1 MKVIETKKDAIIF
14 SVIFIIGCT
23 ISVLIQNSE
32 INEQIKQ
39 KKFDFEAKISSL
51 TLIIGD
57 TFKSKENYSK
67 ILASSISEI
76 ILKNSFDKN
85 QIESLVKDLSIHE
98 SFYLYD
104 GETNQAATLHALRES
119 SKFDLKP
126 HITNYFSAN
135 NSYPDQF
142 SILIK
147 PKVQSAN
154 VMCISTKIPES
165 VNMQLIACCSI
176 NSMLSN
182 VIERSSEDWQ
192 KTHVFTGDRLS
203 GFSSLYTFPVDFSQ
217 EVSLEEL
224 RAANKNIVFL
234 PYAIKYANKDLSIA
248 FDPGNNF
255 YQLDS
260 WSDFLPFIFSL
271 TLTLIL
277 LYYVRYQSIET
288 QLVNHKV
295 DIKTKELNEAKL
307 ELESEVEKSQELYDK
322 LQESN
327 SELSSLTNSIDGIL
341 WEGDPVTMRY
351 NYISEQVER
360 ILGYPPECF
369 TSGDFI
375 IGSLMEGTGQQDIMQ
390 RIIEGEDYNSSFQ
403 IEFQSKRIDNKNI
416 WLKGIISR
424 IFKNGRLHKLRGVY
438 LDISKQKEQE
448 LKNQE
453 IEAQLRQSQKL
464 ESIGQLA
471 AGIAHEVNTPAQFV
485 GDNLN
490 FIGTSCQ
497 ELIEFIKQHGNE
509 LSVVNENYLEDL
521 DFEFL
526 QEELPDAITQSKDGL
541 KRINKI
547 VSAMKNFSHP
557 DGEEKQKINLN
568 KAIESTSIISKSEWK
583 YTADL
588 KLNLEKDLPPV
599 SCFPG
604 ELNQVFLNMIVN
616 SSHAI
621 EEKYKG
627 EKMGLIEIITR
638 LEDESAV
645 IEIKDDGIGI
655 PQEIISKV
663 FDPFFTTKG
672 VGKGT
677 GQGLSISYSVIKD
690 KHKGTVNI
698 SSEVGEGTTFTI
710 SLPIDE
716 KPD

>member
-1 MKVIETKKDAIIF
+1 MKVIETRKDALVF
-14 SVIFIIGCT
+14 SIIFIIGCI

-39 KKFDFEAKISSL
+39 KKFDFESKISSL

-67 ILASSISEI
+67 ILVGSISEI
-76 ILKNSFDKN
+76 IKGGDFDKS
-85 QIESLVKDLSIHE
+85 QIESLVKGLAIHE
-98 SFYLYD
+98 SFYIYD
-104 GETNQAATLHALRES
+104 GRSEQAQNLYALRENGQL
-119 SKFDLKP
+119 DLKP
-126 HITNYFSAN
+126 YITRHLSGSKN
-135 NSYPDQF
+135 YPDQF
-142 SILIK
+142 SMLIK

-154 VMCISTKIPES
+154 VMCIATKIPES
-165 VNMQLIACCSI
+165 SSMHLIACCSM

-192 KTHVFTGDRLS
+192 KTHIFTGDRLS
-203 GFSSLYTFPVDFSQ
+203 GFNSLYTFPVDFAQSA
-217 EVSLEEL
+217 SLEEL
-224 RAANKNIVFL
+224 RTANKNIIFL

-248 FDPGNNF
+248 FDPGNDF

-295 DIKTKELNEAKL
+295 DLKTKELNEAKL
-307 ELESEVEKSQELYDK
+307 ELESEVEKSQGLYEK

-375 IGSLMEGTGQQDIMQ
+375 IGSLMEGAGQQNIMQ
-390 RIIEGEDYNSSFQ
+390 RIIEGEEYNSSFQ

-497 ELIEFIKQHGNE
+497 ELIEFIKQHENE
-509 LSVVNENYLEDL
+509 LSEINESYLEDL

-557 DGEEKQKINLN
+557 DGEEKQKIDLN
-568 KAIESTSIISKSEWK
+568 KAIESTAIISKNEWK
-583 YTADL
+583 YIADL
-588 KLNLEKDLPPV
+588 KLNLEEGLPLV

-621 EEKYKG
+621 DEKYKG
-627 EKMGLIEIITR
+627 SKTGLIEIITR
-638 LEDESAV
+638 VEDKSAL
-645 IEIKDDGIGI
+645 IEIRDDGCGI
-655 PQEIISKV
+655 PQEIINKV

-690 KHKGTVNI
+690 KHKGTINI
-698 SSEVGEGTTFTI
+698 NSEVGKGTIFTI

-716 KPD
+716 KSD